1 MIDGGPGDPVDGIKE
16 KTPCDLLVVFRN
28 MSVKVAV
35 GYILPAF
42 GPEGEPAT
50 WHGNEIP
57 AGYARVGVDSVVPSW
72 ETLELEIP
80 GGDGGLTLREVLGE
94 IILWE
99 KKNIRLPGW
108 VAPSTSRPSRS
119 PSPPPGDRRPPSP
132 PPTDHMSPPSP
143 HGYDVDHDICSPS
156 PSPAPPPPPT
166 KTRNAPYR
174 KRFKSPI
181 RKMSPLPKVPKE
193 QGGFDMEEAA
203 KLAAACDVTVE
214 ELMSAADAAVP
225 TADIV
230 PQFVYGADLVSKEQL
245 HKLPTHMRNLHQWY
259 LDACKENIRFIVAH
273 IPREY
278 YYRKEEIH
286 IEINELWQ
294 LFNLDA
300 LDKSL
305 MSCYCLL
312 KINECKS
319 HNIIN
324 IGFVD
329 PDKVNVQTVKYN
341 RKETGGNLLS
351 FHWILLDIK
360 VDKGIVEVRDPLS
373 RGVDGFRDLQKLL
386 QVAWTAFKNHH
397 KQSTWAEKLTFTP
410 VPCPQQPQGTN
421 LCGYYVCESIR
432 MLTTEKQNNNKFN
445 IDYMRDTLQP
455 KEHLLGIAE
464 ELAGL
469 LHGERGVIMEED
481 EEGDDFIDETYLDH
495 FGDTFMEDAEGGE
508 GEGEGEE
515 ELGCTLD
522 LLRWKAQEG
531 VADSGFENLLKMLK
545 NMFPKNNELPASTY
559 EAKKVVCPLGLE
571 VLKIHACINDCI
583 LYRGEYEN
591 LNECPVCTALRYKIR
606 GDDPGDDVEGEKP
619 RKRVPAKVMW
629 YAPIIPRLKR
639 LFRNKEHAKLLRWH
653 KEDRKSDGEL
663 RHPADGTQWRKIDRE
678 FKDFA
683 ADARNIRFGLSTDG
697 MNPFGEQSSSHST
710 WPVTLC
716 IYNLPPWLCMKR
728 KFIMMPVLIQ
738 GPKQPGNDIDVYL
751 RPLVDELLQLWGRHG
766 VRVWDEHKEEE
777 FDLRALLFVTIND
790 WPALSNLSGQTNKG
804 YNACTHCLHE
814 TESVHLPNCKKNV
827 YLGHRRFLPKNHNV
841 RKKGKHYN
849 GKADHRPKPA
859 ERTGA
864 EVFDMVKDLK
874 VIFGKGPGGQSVP
887 KGADGHAPMWKKK
900 SIFWELEYWKV
911 LDVRSAIDVMHVTK
925 NICVNLLSFLGVYG
939 KTNDTKEARQDQQRL
954 KDPDDRHPEWFQGR
968 ASYALTKEEKVIFFE
983 CLSSMKV
990 PSGFSSN
997 IKGIINMAEKKFQ
1010 NLKSHDCH
1018 VIMTQLLPI
1027 ALRGLLPE
1035 NVINPEVLPRL
1046 QNDVVQCLVSFEH
1059 QFPPSFF
1066 NIMTHLLVHLVEEI
1080 SILGPVFL
1088 HNMFPFERFMG
1099 VLKKYVRNRARP
1111 EGSIAKGYGNEE
1123 VIEFCVDFVP
1133 DLKPI
1138 GLPRSRHEGRLS
1150 GKGTIGRKS
1159 TICMDG
1165 HSMTEAHHTVLTN
1178 SSLVAPSAVHVGQ
1191 DTIFDYNDFPRVR
1204 DKWEY
1209 IYTIA
1214 QDKKSTKQNSGVRFD
1229 AATEN
1234 GQKVTY
1240 YGYIEEIWELD
1251 YGPSFKVPLFRCKWF
1266 KLIGGGVK
1274 VDQQYGMTMVDF
1286 NNLGYLD
1293 EPFVLAKDV
1302 AQVFYVKDMSSK
1314 PRKRKDKKTIS
1325 TSCDDPKR
1333 HIVLSGKRN
1342 IVGVEDKTDMSED
1355 YNMFGEIPP
1364 FKVNTDPS
1372 IKLNDEDA
1380 PWIRHNRKQAGTQ
1393 GKK

>member
-1 MIDGGPGDPVDGIKE
+1 MYGNRLSGEFTTGLKDF
-16 KTPCDLLVVFRN
+16 LVV
-28 MSVKVAV
+28 A
-35 GYILPAF
+35 
-42 GPEGEPAT
+42 
-50 WHGNEIP
+50 
-57 AGYARVGVDSVVPSW
+57 
-72 ETLELEIP
+72 
-80 GGDGGLTLREVLGE
+80 
-94 IILWE
+94 
-99 KKNIRLPGW
+99 
-108 VAPSTSRPSRS
+108 
-119 PSPPPGDRRPPSP
+119 
-132 PPTDHMSPPSP
+132 
-143 HGYDVDHDICSPS
+143 
-156 PSPAPPPPPT
+156 
-166 KTRNAPYR
+166 NAN
-174 KRFKSPI
+174 K
-181 RKMSPLPKVPKE
+181 
-193 QGGFDMEEAA
+193 QGGFVICPCVIC
-203 KLAAACDVTVE
+203 KNQKGYSSSRDV
-214 ELMSAADAAVP
+214 
-225 TADIV
+225 
-230 PQFVYGADLVSKEQL
+230 
-245 HKLPTHMRNLHQWY
+245 HM
-259 LDACKENIRFIVAH
+259 
-273 IPREY
+273 
-278 YYRKEEIH
+278 
-286 IEINELWQ
+286 
-294 LFNLDA
+294 
-300 LDKSL
+300 
-305 MSCYCLL
+305 
-312 KINECKS
+312 
-319 HNIIN
+319 
-324 IGFVD
+324 
-329 PDKVNVQTVKYN
+329 
-341 RKETGGNLLS
+341 
-351 FHWILLDIK
+351 
-360 VDKGIVEVRDPLS
+360 
-373 RGVDGFRDLQKLL
+373 
-386 QVAWTAFKNHH
+386 
-397 KQSTWAEKLTFTP
+397 
-410 VPCPQQPQGTN
+410 
-421 LCGYYVCESIR
+421 
-432 MLTTEKQNNNKFN
+432 
-445 IDYMRDTLQP
+445 
-455 KEHLLGIAE
+455 HLLRHGFMPSYNCWTK
-464 ELAGL
+464 
-469 LHGERGVIMEED
+469 HGERGVIMEED
-481 EEGDDFIDETYLDH
+481 EEGDDFIDESYLAH
-495 FGDTFMEDAEGGE
+495 FGDTFMEDSE

-515 ELGCTLD
+515 EARDDPVDDLGRTIADARRRCETEKERENLDRMLEDHRKALYPGCDDGLKKLGCTLD
-522 LLRWKAQEG
+522 LLKWKAEAG
-531 VADSGFENLLKMLK
+531 VADSAFENLLKMLK
-545 NMFPKNNELPASTY
+545 NMFPKDNELPASTY

-606 GDDPGDDVEGEKP
+606 GDDPGDDVEGQKP

-639 LFRNKEHAKLLRWH
+639 RFRNKEHAKLLRWH

-663 RHPADGTQWRKIDRE
+663 RHTADGTQWRKIDRW

-683 ADARNIRFGLSTDG
+683 ADARNIRFALSTDG

-751 RPLVDELLQLWGRHG
+751 RPLVDELLQLWGG
-766 VRVWDEHKEEE
+766 VRVWDEHKQEE

-790 WPALSNLSGQTNKG
+790 WPALSNLSGLSNKG

-827 YLGHRRFLPKNHNV
+827 YLGHRRFLPKIHPV

-887 KGADGHAPMWKKK
+887 KGVDGHAAMWKKK

-911 LDVRSAIDVMHVTK
+911 LD
-925 NICVNLLSFLGVYG
+925 
-939 KTNDTKEARQDQQRL
+939 QRL

-1035 NVINPEVLPRL
+1035 N
-1046 QNDVVQCLVSFEH
+1046 
-1059 QFPPSFF
+1059 
-1066 NIMTHLLVHLVEEI
+1066 
-1080 SILGPVFL
+1080 
-1088 HNMFPFERFMG
+1088 
-1099 VLKKYVRNRARP
+1099 KYVRNRARP

-1159 TICMDG
+1159 TICMDD
-1165 HSMTEAHHTVLTN
+1165 HSLTEAHHTVLTN
-1178 SSLVAPSAVHVGQ
+1178 SSLVAPYFEKHKNILRSDNPGKPESWIRKAHMETFGSWLRKHLMNDNDVVDQ
-1191 DTIFDYNDFPRVR
+1191 LYMLAKTPSSTITTFQGYEINGNTF
-1204 DKWEY
+1204 
-1209 IYTIA
+1209 YTIV
-1214 QDKKSTKQNSGVRFD
+1214 QDKKSTNQNSGVRFD

-1266 KLIGGGVK
+1266 KLTGGGVK
-1274 VDQQYGMTMVDF
+1274 VDEQYGMTMVDF

-1302 AQVFYVKDMSSK
+1302 AQVFYLKDMSSK

-1364 FKVNTDPS
+1364 FKVNIDPS

-1380 PWIRHNRKQAGTQ
+1380 PW
-1393 GKK
+1393 